1 MNGLRRWWLPG
12 MALVWVVLGLGGPL
26 WGQAT
31 GKKIRNFAESFGQD
45 SQEPI
50 VTVKAQFTAPTSDKP
65 GRLFITAKMKAG
77 WHIYSIT
84 QVVQDIGPKPTTI
97 RVEDSADYRL
107 DGKFLANPAA
117 GKKKE
122 KVWGDLVVE
131 THEGEVVWYAPVEFR
146 PGFDPAGLKIKG
158 AVKAQPCSDSAC
170 MPPQEFSFAASV
182 GPGITFSDPGPSG
195 AVEELTPPSTQL
207 PFDVSG
213 NDELKDTSTLVAML
227 LGFAGGLI
235 LNIMPCVLPVIGL
248 KLFSFMEQ
256 AGHSRREGL
265 ILNIWY
271 SSGLIAVFLVLAA
284 LSVLMGLGWG
294 QLFSYK
300 GFTITMAT
308 VVFAMGLSFLGV
320 WEIPIP
326 GFVGRG
332 KANEW
337 AEKEGAS
344 GAFAKGVFTTLLA
357 TPCSGPFLASALAW
371 TVNQPPVR
379 VFAVFI
385 SMGLG
390 MASPY
395 LLIGAFPQLIRF
407 LPKPGAWMETFRQFM
422 GFVLLGTVVFVLTFI
437 PATDVVPT
445 VALLFGVWFACWWIG
460 RTPLTADLQ
469 TKLRA
474 WAAGAAITGAVWLV
488 AFGGLLG
495 TKAELPW
502 RPYTPQTFQEL
513 VNAKKPVM
521 VDFTADWC
529 LTCKTLEAAVL
540 NTSEVRDAVEANG
553 VVPLKAD
560 WTHGDKDVTEML
572 ERLGSKQ
579 VPVLAF
585 FPAGNANKPIRLL
598 GGYTRQA
605 VLDALNQAAA
615 AQ

>member
-1 MNGLRRWWLPG
+1 
-12 MALVWVVLGLGGPL
+12 MAVVCVVLGLGEPV

-31 GKKIRNFAESFGQD
+31 SKKFRGFADSFGQD
-45 SQEPI
+45 SQEPT
-50 VTVKAQFTAPTSDKP
+50 VSVKAQFAAPADGKP
-65 GRLFITAKMKAG
+65 ARLFVTATMKAG

-84 QVVQDIGPKPTTI
+84 QAVQDIGPKPTTI
-97 RVEDSADYRL
+97 QVEESGDYRL
-107 DGKFLANPAA
+107 DGKFQASPPPA
-117 GKKKE
+117 KKME

-131 THEGEVVWYAPVEFR
+131 THEGEVAWYAPLEFR
-146 PGFDPAGLKIKG
+146 SGVDPAGVKING
-158 AVKAQPCSDSAC
+158 SIKAQPCSESSC
-170 MPPQEFSFAASV
+170 MAPQEFPFVAGV
-182 GPGITFSDPGPSG
+182 GPGLNVPEPGPSG
-195 AVEELTPPSTQL
+195 SIEKLAVPATQQA
-207 PFDVSG
+207 FEISDSQK
-213 NDELKDTSTLVAML
+213 LKDTSTLVAML

-256 AGHSRREGL
+256 AGQSRRQAL
-265 ILNIWY
+265 VLNLWY
-271 SSGLIAVFLVLAA
+271 SAGLIAVFLVLAA
-284 LSVLMGLGWG
+284 LSVLLGLGWG

-300 GFTITMAT
+300 GFTITMAA

-344 GAFAKGVFTTLLA
+344 GAFAKGIFTTLLA

-371 TVNQPPVR
+371 TVNQPPAR
-379 VFAVFI
+379 VFAVFT

-395 LLIGAFPQLIRF
+395 LVIGAFPQLIRF
-407 LPKPGAWMETFRQFM
+407 LPKPGAWMETFRQLM
-422 GFVLLGTVVFVLTFI
+422 GFVLLATVVFVLTFI
-437 PATDVVPT
+437 PSGDVVPT
-445 VALLFGVWFACWWIG
+445 VGLLFGVWFACWWIG

-469 TKLRA
+469 TKIRA
-474 WAAGAAITGAVWLV
+474 WLAGVAITGAVWLV

-513 VNAKKPVM
+513 VDAKKPVM

-540 NTSEVRDAVEANG
+540 NTSEIRKAVEANG

-560 WTHGDKDVTEML
+560 WTHGDKDVTAML

-585 FPAGNANKPIRLL
+585 FPAGNPNKPIRLL
-598 GGYTRQA
+598 GGYTRQD
-605 VLDALNQAAA
+605 VLDALGQASA